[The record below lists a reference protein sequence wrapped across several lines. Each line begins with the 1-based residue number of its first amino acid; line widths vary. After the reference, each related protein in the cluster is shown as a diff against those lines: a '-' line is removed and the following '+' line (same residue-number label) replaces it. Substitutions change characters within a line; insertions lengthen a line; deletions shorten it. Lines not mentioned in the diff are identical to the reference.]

1 MLCICNNNPMVETI
15 NIGSSIFNNFNKYQ
29 HSFVPNLMRIIL
41 CQTLVVGLVLC
52 LHWTWR
58 KRNVKFLRSSFMILT
73 GNHSE
78 IINSIYLRMLSIVAM
93 RNVPIGANEEVLHII
108 KGVQIG
114 DPNVNREL
122 GLDKNKGKN
131 NA

>member
-1 MLCICNNNPMVETI
+1 
-15 NIGSSIFNNFNKYQ
+15 
-29 HSFVPNLMRIIL
+29 
-41 CQTLVVGLVLC
+41 
-52 LHWTWR
+52 
-58 KRNVKFLRSSFMILT
+58 
-73 GNHSE
+73 
-78 IINSIYLRMLSIVAM
+78 MLSIVAM

>member
-1 MLCICNNNPMVETI
+1 
-15 NIGSSIFNNFNKYQ
+15 
-29 HSFVPNLMRIIL
+29 
-41 CQTLVVGLVLC
+41 
-52 LHWTWR
+52 
-58 KRNVKFLRSSFMILT
+58 MILT